1 MPEDNTMKIFFR
13 FFSDILDEETT
24 ETLEA
29 SVFEKEYNY
38 YKLET
43 APFFAA
49 KIALGDVVWAGH
61 SSLDG
66 VLTYRKTVEYSGNST
81 IHVILMDDVHT
92 IETVTGI
99 FEGLGCTS
107 AEMNNKYF
115 ALNVPA
121 SVDYFPIK
129 RKLDEL
135 EKAGALDYAE
145 SGLSEK
151 HQYKNISF

>member
-1 MPEDNTMKIFFR
+1 MHEENSIKIFFR
-13 FFSDILDEETT
+13 FFSDILDEEAT

-29 SVFEKEYNY
+29 SVYQLEYNY
-38 YKLET
+38 YKL
-43 APFFAA
+43 ASIQFFAP
-49 KIALGDVVWAGH
+49 KIALGDVVWAEHG
-61 SSLDG
+61 SLDRI
-66 VLTYRKTVEYSGNST
+66 TYRKTVEYSGNST

-99 FEGLGCTS
+99 FEDLGCTS

-121 SVDYFPIK
+121 NVDYFPIK

-151 HQYKNISF
+151 HQYKIISF